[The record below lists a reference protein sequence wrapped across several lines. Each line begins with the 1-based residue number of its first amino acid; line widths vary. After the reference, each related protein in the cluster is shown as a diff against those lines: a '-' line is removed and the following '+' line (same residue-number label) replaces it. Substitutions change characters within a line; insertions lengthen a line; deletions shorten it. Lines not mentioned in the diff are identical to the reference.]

1 MCPVFL
7 YSGYINFSGSLGAKS
22 YFFWLLESRSE
33 PSSDPL
39 VIWLT
44 GGPGCSS
51 QMALLMENGPCLVNK
66 DGNGTTLN
74 EFSWTNK
81 ANVMWVWKIFEFWL
95 FVLLLQ
101 FYCNFYGDEFL

>member
-1 MCPVFL
+1 MTKGLFIYIFDGRSQSVVRLSQLKLCPAFL

-81 ANVMWVWKIFEFWL
+81 ANVMWV
-95 FVLLLQ
+95 
-101 FYCNFYGDEFL
+101 